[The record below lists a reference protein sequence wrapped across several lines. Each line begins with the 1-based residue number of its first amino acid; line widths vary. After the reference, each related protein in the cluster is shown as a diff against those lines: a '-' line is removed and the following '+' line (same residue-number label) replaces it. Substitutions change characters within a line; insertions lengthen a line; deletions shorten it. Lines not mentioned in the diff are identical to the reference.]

1 MRRRSEPL
9 IGWSSAPAELPEEFN
24 ELVVSQER
32 CELTVDSHGMGTG
45 RAKKRGN
52 QARITPYAILDH
64 IERYWLVSGLL
75 VFAAVASI
83 FTAPARSAKA
93 GQPLLQG
100 SQADNRVLSL
110 FERSCC
116 DCHSERTQYPWYS
129 FVAPLSWWV
138 RRDVTKGK
146 ARLNLSRWNEYPML
160 RKERNLSAIAN
171 QVKDRDMPLREYLWL
186 HPEARLSDSEID
198 TIFLWT
204 QEERLRLIGL
214 GR

>member
-24 ELVVSQER
+24 ELIVFQKQW
-32 CELTVDSHGMGTG
+32 ELPVDRHGMGTG
-45 RAKKRGN
+45 RARKRV

-64 IERYWLVSGLL
+64 IERYWVVSGLL
-75 VFAAVASI
+75 VFVAVASVV
-83 FTAPARSAKA
+83 TAPARSAKA

-100 SQADNRVLSL
+100 SQADNRVLL
-110 FERSCC
+110 IFERSCC

-146 ARLNLSRWNEYPML
+146 ARLNLSLWNEYPML
-160 RKERNLSAIAN
+160 RKERNLSEIAN

-186 HPEARLSDSEID
+186 HPGARLSDSDID